1 MSRSTRRSR
10 WSRAAAA
17 ALTASAVVA
26 VAAPAVA
33 TPIRAHQTFGTD
45 RYLTSLVLEDSPR
58 DAGRAYL
65 VTGENFPDGLTAAAV
80 AGAGYDN
87 IYLVP
92 KGQITAEVR
101 DRLTYHEEI
110 VVVGGENSVSA
121 EAMTWLQQNTRAR
134 LQRVQG
140 ADRFETAA
148 ALARFAY
155 PSGAAHIV
163 IATGDNYPDAL
174 AGSAAA
180 AKVHAPMLLTGRD
193 GLPAA
198 TVQALKDLV
207 PLAGGYDVTVLGSDK
222 AVSAAVLEQVRAA
235 APAGTSVR
243 RIEGAD
249 RYETSA
255 AVARAYFTARDTDRA
270 VMVSGLAWA
279 DAITGGAYA
288 GRHGAPVLL
297 TPPTCVPQSVN
308 LTIEALNVHVL
319 EAVGGPTTLS
329 DDARLRTSCGVS
341 PRTYLD
347 QLPWPTGNAR
357 FLSDHAT
364 IDGVFYPRAASFDTD
379 PRNSE
384 YRTWRLQGKFTQFT
398 ATAGLLDGNASGL
411 RVTIDVYGDEKLLSS
426 RTVTAGSSAVF
437 DVPVAGVDNLKVVS
451 TSSARNA
458 LNSTDNVVYLGDAAV
473 R

>member
-17 ALTASAVVA
+17 ALAASAVVA

-33 TPIRAHQTFGTD
+33 TPIRADQKFGTD
-45 RYLTSLVLEDSPR
+45 RYLTSLVMEDSPR
-58 DAGRAYL
+58 AAGRAYL
-65 VTGENFPDGLTAAAV
+65 VTGLNFPDGLTASAL

-87 IYLVP
+87 VYLVP
-92 KGQITAEVR
+92 QGHITAEVR

-155 PSGAAHIV
+155 PAGTSHIV

-174 AGSAAA
+174 SGSAAA

-193 GLPAA
+193 ALPAA

-207 PLAGGYDVTVLGSDK
+207 PTSGGYDITVLGSDR
-222 AVSAAVLEQVRAA
+222 AVSAAVLAQVRAA
-235 APAGTSVR
+235 APAGTAVR

-255 AVARAYFTARDTDRA
+255 AVARAYFTAGTDYA
-270 VMVSGLAWA
+270 VMASGFAWA

-288 GRHGAPVLL
+288 GRHGGPLLL
-297 TPPTCVPQSVN
+297 TPPTCVPQPVN
-308 LTIEALNVHVL
+308 LAVEALEVRFL
-319 EAVGGPTTLS
+319 EAVGGPSTLS
-329 DDARLRTSCGVS
+329 DEARLRTSCGVS

-364 IDGVFYPRAASFDTD
+364 IDGVFYPRSASFDTD

-384 YRTWRLQGKFTQFT
+384 YRTWRLQGKYSRFT
-398 ATAGLLDGNASGL
+398 AIAGLLDGNPSGL

-426 RTVTAGSSAVF
+426 RTVAAGSSAVF
-437 DVPVAGVDNLKVVS
+437 DVPVTGVDNLTVVS